1 MADNIFSNNFANDY
15 NQIITY
21 NGTWEEM
28 KTILNRD
35 QSLNIIH
42 LNIRSANKNV
52 DEFCIMLD
60 NQTII
65 LTEGLG

>member
-1 MADNIFSNNFANDY
+1 
-15 NQIITY
+15 
-21 NGTWEEM
+21 M

-42 LNIRSANKNV
+42 HNIRSSTKNV

-65 LTEGLG
+65 IDIIILTEAWLG